1 MGLYLHP
8 PDYLPRWL
16 QENAIEIS
24 FQDVLEADL
33 ADKDA
38 LPVCLVPNPYAEG
51 VWAAGVIYDD
61 IERAEFTRADDPRPK
76 TWWLL
81 EVATI
86 REMAGEAWGLTRP
99 DLRVV

>member
-8 PDYLPRWL
+8 PDYLPVWL
-16 QENAIEIS
+16 KENAIEITR
-24 FQDVLEADL
+24 QDVLDADL
-33 ADKDA
+33 TDEDT

-61 IERAEFTRADDPRPK
+61 IERAEFTREDDPRPK

-81 EVATI
+81 EVEKI
-86 REMAGEAWGLTRP
+86 KEFAGEVHRLTRRSP
-99 DLRVV
+99 RVV